1 MENSNKENGN
11 IFRVRY
17 TSGSNEHQR
26 TSPLLDGSTK
36 INIESISIL
45 YGNWGITKSSYKFYG
60 YWDGSP
66 HEELDLNSYELN
78 FIYGENLTLNFGM
91 VFHAEG
97 TAKVYEWNGGV
108 NSSSYV
114 PKKQKPIYEPH
125 LFGPLSS
132 IYLGYKIG
140 ILELIYGINDTYMG
154 FKDFVCADNNCVN
167 PDSQKD
173 LEWGTYPN
181 ETIMIGIG
189 LAF

>member
-1 MENSNKENGN
+1 M
-11 IFRVRY
+11 
-17 TSGSNEHQR
+17 
-26 TSPLLDGSTK
+26 
-36 INIESISIL
+36 
-45 YGNWGITKSSYKFYG
+45 
-60 YWDGSP
+60 
-66 HEELDLNSYELN
+66 
-78 FIYGENLTLNFGM
+78 
-91 VFHAEG
+91 
-97 TAKVYEWNGGV
+97 
-108 NSSSYV
+108 

-167 PDSQKD
+167 SDSQKD
-173 LEWGTYPN
+173 FEWGTYPN